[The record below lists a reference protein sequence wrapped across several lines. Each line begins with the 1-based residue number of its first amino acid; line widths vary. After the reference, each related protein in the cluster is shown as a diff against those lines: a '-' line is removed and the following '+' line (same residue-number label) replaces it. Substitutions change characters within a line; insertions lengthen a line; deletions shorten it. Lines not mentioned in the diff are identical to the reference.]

1 MEEEEGGGEGKEMI
15 TAIAVA
21 VGLIVLE
28 DALAATYGPKVNE
41 FFERLA
47 RASWKYALVVGAL
60 VWLAKAL

>member
-1 MEEEEGGGEGKEMI
+1 MI